1 MTFVANVVRV
11 MIASPSDLSG
21 SRDTVEAAIHGW
33 NTANSKNKQI
43 VLLPWRWETSA
54 VPTLGDRAQALINL
68 QGVDD
73 SDIVIALFGSRLGSP
88 TGEAVSG
95 TVEEI
100 NRALGQGTP
109 IHVYFSKGMLAN
121 DVDLE
126 QVAAVRDFKKGIEG
140 LYGEFTTDSELN
152 FEVWKAI
159 EHDLA
164 VLGLGAPAAPKTNTG
179 VEFLVQPD
187 SAREVKYNS
196 KGQPRS
202 TMRWWLD
209 ITNRGSQDAENVR
222 IENANPESAMHLMAD
237 DEPTTIHAGQTRRVP
252 TVLKMGGDGQKKVRI
267 SWNEDG
273 EERSKVFHV

>member
-11 MIASPSDLSG
+11 MIASPSDLPSA
-21 SRDTVEAAIHGW
+21 RDTVEAAIHGW
-33 NTANSKNKQI
+33 NAANSKNKQI

-54 VPTLGDRAQALINL
+54 VPALGDRAQALINM

-100 NRALGQGTP
+100 NRALGQGKP

-121 DVDLE
+121 DVDLQ
-126 QVAAVRDFKKGIEG
+126 QVGAVRDFKNGIEG
-140 LYGEFTTDSELN
+140 LYGEFTSDSELN

-164 VLGLGAPAAPKTNTG
+164 MLGLGGPAASKTNTG
-179 VEFLVQPD
+179 VDFLVQPD
-187 SAREVKYNS
+187 SEREVKYNR
-196 KGQPRS
+196 KGQPSS
-202 TMRWWLD
+202 TMRW
-209 ITNRGSQDAENVR
+209 
-222 IENANPESAMHLMAD
+222 
-237 DEPTTIHAGQTRRVP
+237 
-252 TVLKMGGDGQKKVRI
+252 
-267 SWNEDG
+267 
-273 EERSKVFHV
+273 